1 MSDDGNGDWELLQEY
16 AQKGVHDAFARLV
29 RRYVDLVYATCFR
42 DLRDH
47 HLAEDATQAVFLVL
61 SRKAGTLRRE
71 VVLAG
76 WLFQAA
82 RLVVRNLR
90 KQEARRK
97 ARERLAAEMLQ
108 QTSSTALAWGN
119 LSPLLSDG
127 LEKLGSKDRDAVL
140 LHYFQHKTLAEVGT
154 ATGVSEDA
162 ARMRISRAVRKLRAF
177 FSRKGQT
184 LAIGAIAT
192 LLMANS
198 LQAAPPSCS
207 ASVVAAVCGSA
218 AHVALA
224 GSSAAVLANAT
235 LKSLFTAKVKMA
247 AAVTAISLLV
257 PAAGLATYR
266 AIATR
271 PEDRQVAHAQN
282 MLSEGVALGPAPVA
296 PMTTGK
302 PAPVSP
308 TQGNA
313 TQGNPAPGSAAP
325 RSPAAS
331 SPAASSPAASSPA
344 AGSSKQARPTKP
356 QPAVQS
362 PARIPEQPLTD
373 RLLFR
378 LGNGLLTVAGPAAPA
393 DGQAARIV
401 LRGLPGETTIAREA
415 NGLRVENHR
424 SSDTGE
430 IRTRIVYQPGAS
442 LEIQRSVR
450 PRSGKEYAV
459 MFRQN
464 HGQDPTRRAGQT
476 TVRATSD
483 GGENWTSWAAD
494 DFPRILENYPLAY
507 FAHLVP
513 VFRDFSARHL
523 CTVPAAVARK
533 VFSEAKAAAHPPA
546 LADLLKQGDN
556 NRAAILWRREI
567 EMLNRDV
574 AFLVDCLESDELD
587 VRSAALKQLSEVT
600 GKTVA
605 FDVAGPIEK
614 RKAMLN
620 ELRREIGVPKNAL

>member
-1 MSDDGNGDWELLQEY
+1 MSDDGSGDWELLQQY

-42 DLRDH
+42 DLRDY

-76 WLFQAA
+76 WLFRAA
-82 RLVVRNLR
+82 RLVVRNLK

-140 LHYFQHKTLAEVGT
+140 LHYFQHKTLAEVGN

-162 ARMRISRAVRKLRAF
+162 ARMRISRAVQKLRAF

-198 LQAAPPSCS
+198 VQAAPPSCS

-224 GSSAAVLANAT
+224 GTSAAVLANAT
-235 LKSLFTAKVKMA
+235 LKSLFMAKVKAA
-247 AAVTAISLLV
+247 AAVTAISLMV

-266 AIATR
+266 ALASR
-271 PEDRQVAHAQN
+271 QENRQVAQDRPIDHAQN
-282 MLSEGVALGPAPVA
+282 TLSEGVALGPAPVA

-302 PAPVSP
+302 PAPASP

-313 TQGNPAPGSAAP
+313 AQGNPVAGSAAP
-325 RSPAAS
+325 RNPA
-331 SPAASSPAASSPA
+331 PSSPA
-344 AGSSKQARPTKP
+344 AGSSKPARPTRP

-393 DGQAARIV
+393 DGRAAP
-401 LRGLPGETTIAREA
+401 LRSPRKGQRPCARC
-415 NGLRVENHR
+415 V
-424 SSDTGE
+424 T
-430 IRTRIVYQPGAS
+430 Y
-442 LEIQRSVR
+442 R
-450 PRSGKEYAV
+450 PRSPWPCAAW
-459 MFRQN
+459 RS
-464 HGQDPTRRAGQT
+464 DWPTIPTRAQ
-476 TVRATSD
+476 
-483 GGENWTSWAAD
+483 
-494 DFPRILENYPLAY
+494 FPTHGA
-507 FAHLVP
+507 
-513 VFRDFSARHL
+513 
-523 CTVPAAVARK
+523 
-533 VFSEAKAAAHPPA
+533 
-546 LADLLKQGDN
+546 
-556 NRAAILWRREI
+556 
-567 EMLNRDV
+567 
-574 AFLVDCLESDELD
+574 
-587 VRSAALKQLSEVT
+587 
-600 GKTVA
+600 
-605 FDVAGPIEK
+605 
-614 RKAMLN
+614 
-620 ELRREIGVPKNAL
+620 